1 MREQRGIT
9 GLETAI
15 ILIAFVIVASVFAFT
30 ILSVGVFS
38 AQKSQ
43 ETAYAGLEETR
54 GTLNP
59 NGALIVK
66 SGSVAGTTGAVQA
79 IFTVTLAVD
88 GNPVDLTP
96 PYTVNDT
103 GTDPDPSGLRA
114 PTVISYTTASKHV
127 SDAQWTVTFPGDDDG
142 DYLLEKNETAEITVW
157 LHQKQADG
165 TYALGTATNA
175 FLETRLLANGKVAI
189 EIKPSNGA
197 TFKLER
203 TLPPSLQSVMSL
215 N

>member
-54 GTLNP
+54 GTLSP
-59 NGALIVK
+59 SGAMVVK
-66 SGSVAGTTGAVQA
+66 TGDVAGTTGAVQA
-79 IFTVTLAVD
+79 IFTMSLTID

-103 GTDPDPSGLRA
+103 GTDPDASGLSA
-114 PTVISYTTASKHV
+114 PTVISYTTAAKHV
-127 SDAQWTVTFPGDDDG
+127 TDAQWTVTFPGDDDG
-142 DYLLEKNETAEITVW
+142 DYLLERNETAEVTIW
-157 LHQKQADG
+157 LNQKQSDG
-165 TYALGTATNA
+165 TYAIGTATNA
-175 FLETRLLANGKVAI
+175 FLDTRLTANGKLSLEVRPAT
-189 EIKPSNGA
+189 GA
-197 TFKLER
+197 TFKMER
-203 TLPPSLQSVMSL
+203 TLPASLESVINL

>member
-38 AQKSQ
+38 AQQSQ
-43 ETAYAGLEETR
+43 QTAYAGLEETR

-59 NGALIVK
+59 NGSMVVK
-66 SGSVAGTTGAVQA
+66 TGAVAGTTGAVQV
-79 IFTVTLAVD
+79 IFTMSLAVD

-96 PYTVNDT
+96 PYTANDT
-103 GTDPDPSGLRA
+103 GTDPDASALDA

-127 SDAQWTVTFPGDDDG
+127 TDSQWTVSFPGDDDG
-142 DYLLEKNETAEITVW
+142 DYLLEKNETAEVTVW
-157 LHQKQADG
+157 LHQKQSDG
-165 TYALGTATNA
+165 TYAIGTAANQ
-175 FLETRLLANGKVAI
+175 FLATRLTANGKLAV
-189 EIKPSNGA
+189 EVRPNSGA

-203 TLPPSLQSVMSL
+203 TLPASLETVMIV

>member
-1 MREQRGIT
+1 MRAQRGIT

-54 GTLNP
+54 GTLHP
-59 NGALIVK
+59 NGSLVVK
-66 SGSVAGTTGAVQA
+66 TGDVAGTTGAVQV
-79 IFTVTLAVD
+79 IFTMTLAVD

-103 GTDPDPSGLRA
+103 GTDPDASGLSA

-127 SDAQWTVTFPGDDDG
+127 PDAQWTVSFPGDDDG

-157 LHQKQADG
+157 LHQKQSDG
-165 TYALGTATNA
+165 TYAIGTATND
-175 FLETRLLANGKVAI
+175 FLATRLTANGRVAV
-189 EIKPSNGA
+189 EVSPSSGS

-203 TLPPSLQSVMSL
+203 KLPASLESVMSL